1 MKKSICLLVLLSLS
15 AFAAPAVRSITL
27 RDTRN
32 LTGDRRIPHSK
43 LAPEEVA
50 LKNAA
55 SFVLYDWAAYSETLP
70 ADQAAKWR
78 NKKITPGQIKTRARS
93 LKANHQYTV
102 ISAERQTPTAKPD
115 TVTVIME
122 EKVLTEVNKSK
133 LTLQK
138 TPAGWVVTAF
148 DEMR

>member
-15 AFAAPAVRSITL
+15 AFAAPAVKSMTL
-27 RDTRN
+27 RDTKN

-70 ADQAAKWR
+70 AAQAAKWR
-78 NKKITPGQIKTRARS
+78 NKK
-93 LKANHQYTV
+93 NHAGADQDPCQESEDQPSIYGHF
-102 ISAERQTPTAKPD
+102 RPTATPD
-115 TVTVIME
+115 
-122 EKVLTEVNKSK
+122 LH
-133 LTLQK
+133 
-138 TPAGWVVTAF
+138 P
-148 DEMR
+148 